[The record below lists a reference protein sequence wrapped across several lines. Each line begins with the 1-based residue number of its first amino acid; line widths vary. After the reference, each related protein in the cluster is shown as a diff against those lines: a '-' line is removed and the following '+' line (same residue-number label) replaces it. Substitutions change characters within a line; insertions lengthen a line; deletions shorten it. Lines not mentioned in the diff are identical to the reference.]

1 MSNKHKKQENN
12 KIRLISEKEQEM
24 LDYPDYCYCGFL
36 LGLDA
41 DIDFELDSPIGETEP
56 IDGYPY
62 YNSVGYTAPIYKC
75 KRCEKMHVLQIA
87 Y

>member
-24 LDYPDYCYCGFL
+24 LDYPDYCYCDFL
-36 LGLDA
+36 LGLTPDV
-41 DIDFELDSPIGETEP
+41 DFELDSPIGETEP